1 VIFSELKIIMKIK
14 LDTKLLVTKFYS
26 VTNIIHNNNKI
37 NYLYNFINS
46 DKNMF
51 VTKRLTLNPP

>member
-1 VIFSELKIIMKIK
+1 MKIK